1 MLAIIVFVDWLRSSS
16 RIVGDLSLDARVWM
30 AINEKITDYKEQ
42 EDSKNED
49 LGWGSYLVQR
59 RLVKRLVT
67 FHNRYSAALFA
78 VGPH

>member
-1 MLAIIVFVDWLRSSS
+1 
-16 RIVGDLSLDARVWM
+16 M